1 VAINDT
7 KLELMRERTDKENI
21 NEELKT
27 RIVKFKNEIRS
38 FKEINLDLKNKAS
51 NLEKEYL
58 DKLRLSREE
67 DWSKISQI
75 ESEKSELEK
84 SIMNTKTKLTE
95 VESSKELLYKEYS
108 TEVDRLKKENQD
120 NRFKMENLETENRTL
135 QTDKEHQS
143 IAFEKSRIRADEAIM
158 NYSES
163 NSKLDNLKR
172 QIQDLNE
179 KITHL
184 ETQNK
189 SYQDQI
195 EHANEQLS
203 REIEAYEHTIERQIL
218 KNTQEKQ
225 AIIQEMELMARER
238 LQFIER
244 IDRTEDVLEK
254 VSYH

>member
-1 VAINDT
+1 
-7 KLELMRERTDKENI
+7 MRERTDKENI
-21 NEELKT
+21 NEELKA
-27 RIVKFKNEIRS
+27 RIVKFKSEIRS

-67 DWSKISQI
+67 DWSKIVQI

-84 SIMNTKTKLTE
+84 LIMSTKTKISE
-95 VESSKELLYKEYS
+95 VEKSKELLYKEYS
-108 TEVDRLKKENQD
+108 TEVERLKKENQE
-120 NRFKMENLETENRTL
+120 NRYKIENLETENRSL
-135 QTDKEHQS
+135 LTDKEHQS
-143 IAFEKSRIRADEAIM
+143 VAIEKNRMRADEALI
-158 NYSES
+158 NLAES

-179 KITHL
+179 KISGL

-195 EHANEQLS
+195 EHANDQLS

-225 AIIQEMELMARER
+225 AIVQEMELMARER

-254 VSYH
+254 VSLN